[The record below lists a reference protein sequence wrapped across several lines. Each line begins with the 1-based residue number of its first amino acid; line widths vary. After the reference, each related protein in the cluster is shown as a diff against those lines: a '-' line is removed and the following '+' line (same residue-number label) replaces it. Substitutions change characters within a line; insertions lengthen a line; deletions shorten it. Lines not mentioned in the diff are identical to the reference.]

1 MKVKE
6 ILGIDPLPSNIKPI
20 ENKSSIFGTIS
31 LICPLLFALLYMS
44 VGVPVGSGLGPGFFL
59 LIGSGGALISSV
71 GVLLSFVSLVRNE
84 RMPGIFFI
92 GLTLNLPIFLITAN
106 LSAEVFKLFR

>member
-1 MKVKE
+1 MKTKE

-20 ENKSSIFGTIS
+20 ENKSPIFGSIS
-31 LICPLLFALLYMS
+31 LIFPLLYALMYMTA
-44 VGVPVGSGLGPGFFL
+44 GVPSGSGLGLGFFL
-59 LIGSGGALISSV
+59 LIGTGGALISSV

-84 RMPGIFFI
+84 KMPGLFFI
-92 GLTLNLPIFLITAN
+92 GLFLNLPIFLFTAN